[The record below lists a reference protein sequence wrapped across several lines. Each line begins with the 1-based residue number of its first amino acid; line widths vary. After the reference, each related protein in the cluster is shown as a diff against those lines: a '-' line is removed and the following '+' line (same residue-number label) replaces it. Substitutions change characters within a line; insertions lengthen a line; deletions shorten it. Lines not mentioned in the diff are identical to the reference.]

1 MRTTFCSLAALHGA
15 DLVDYELVCMR
26 PVLFLVT
33 GTHTHTHTRTNA
45 HTHTIRQAGSFCRLS
60 PSRVGLQQTRTSRET
75 CRWCHFLQTTF
86 LYHFLQLLAPFL
98 YLFCTANKMTSSF
111 CAFNMETSLWTKFY
125 SLEEN
130 GAAEDVL
137 GVSFLDQLKDQTQR
151 ESFEQ
156 PLNSARLGP
165 QREEETWGCLTGV
178 CWCFWPQQGLSV
190 PSASWPS
197 PWERTIGCT
206 PEGCA
211 ALRPWATTRR
221 SARTKRSWP
230 TPVCGGPAAQ
240 RVGVTL
246 HLHVVSH

>member
-33 GTHTHTHTRTNA
+33 GTHTHTDKR
-45 HTHTIRQAGSFCRLS
+45 THTYNQTGGVILQTEPC
-60 PSRVGLQQTRTSRET
+60 RVGLQQTRTSRET
-75 CRWCHFLQTTF
+75 CRWCHFLQ
-86 LYHFLQLLAPFL
+86 LSAPFL
-98 YLFCTANKMTSSF
+98 HLFCTANKMTSSF
-111 CAFNMETSLWTKFY
+111 CAFNMETSLWAKFS

-178 CWCFWPQQGLSV
+178 WWCFWPQQGLSV

-230 TPVCGGPAAQ
+230 TPVCGGPAAR